1 MTKYKLTFKKSVAKD
16 FRNIPKKDV
25 KKILSKIDSLTVNPK
40 AEGCIK
46 LSGNENYR
54 VRHGLYRIIYQI
66 RDQELIIN
74 VIKISHRSSAY
85 K

>member
-1 MTKYKLTFKKSVAKD
+1 MKKYKLTFKKSVTKD

-25 KKILSKIDSLTVNPK
+25 KKILNKIESLTINPR

-46 LSGNENYR
+46 LSSKENYR
-54 VRHGLYRIIYQI
+54 VRQGLYRIIYQI
-66 RDQELIIN
+66 RDDVLIVN
-74 VIKISHRSSAY
+74 VIKVSHRSDVY